1 MIAVDSSAVIAI
13 LWDEPGA
20 KALRARLAEAGA
32 AAISAGSALE
42 LQFVLARIGIAEAW
56 DDVEALFAAY
66 RISVRAFDETQL
78 AIARDAALRFGK
90 GRHKAALNFGDC
102 FAYALARA
110 EDMPLLFV
118 GDDFAKTDV
127 KAA

>member
-20 KALRARLAEAGA
+20 KALRARLAQAGA

-42 LQFVLARIGIAEAW
+42 LQFVLARVGVAEAW
-56 DDVEALFAAY
+56 DDVEALFMAY

-78 AIARDAALRFGK
+78 AFAREGAIRFGR
-90 GRHKAALNFGDC
+90 GRHRAALNFGDC

-110 EDMPLLFV
+110 EDLPLLFV

>member
-1 MIAVDSSAVIAI
+1 MIAVDTSAVIAI

-20 KALRARLAEAGA
+20 KALRARLAAAGA

-42 LQFVLARIGIAEAW
+42 LQFVLARIGVTDAW

-66 RISVRAFDETQL
+66 RISVRAFDETEL
-78 AIARDAALRFGK
+78 AIARDAALRFGR
-90 GRHKAALNFGDC
+90 GRHKAELNFGDC

-118 GDDFAKTDV
+118 GDDFARTDV